1 MSEQNHRVVIL
12 GGGFGGLSA
21 VEALEGSG
29 ASITLIDQRNH
40 HLFQPLLYQVA
51 TAALGAADI
60 AWPIRHILRHRTD
73 VTTLLATVT
82 GIDTV
87 NKSVRLDDGRQVPF
101 DSLIVATGARH
112 AYFGND
118 AWEEFAPG
126 LKTLEDA
133 IAIRRRLLV
142 AFEAAEQETDPQ
154 RRQALLT
161 FAVVGAGPT
170 GVEMAGSI
178 IELAHDTL
186 RGEFRNI
193 NTSSAR
199 VVLVEAADRVLLNFD
214 KELSAYTL
222 KSLRDLGVE
231 VMLGKKV
238 TGIDKNGID
247 FGDERL
253 EASTIIW
260 AAGVAAS
267 PAAKWLNVE
276 PDRAGRVKVLPDLT
290 IAGHPE
296 IFVVGDV
303 ATISMPD
310 GKPVPGVAPAAK
322 QGGAHAARVIR
333 ARLAG
338 DQTAMPFKYKH
349 TGDLATIGKRSAVI
363 DFGRIKL
370 KGWVAWWIWG
380 LAHIYFLLDLKN
392 RLFVALNWLWIYLSG
407 QRRARLITHS
417 LVEPSTVPNDSEVDV

>member
-12 GGGFGGLSA
+12 GGGFGGLAA
-21 VEALEGSG
+21 VKTLKGSG
-29 ASITLIDQRNH
+29 ATITMIDQRNH

-60 AWPIRHILRHRTD
+60 AWPIRHILRNRPD

-82 GIDTV
+82 GIDTA
-87 NKSVRLDDGRQVPF
+87 NKTIRLDDGRLVPF
-101 DSLIVATGARH
+101 DSLIVATGASH

-118 AWEEFAPG
+118 NWEKFAPG

-142 AFEAAEQETDPQ
+142 AFEAAEQETDPEKQ
-154 RRQALLT
+154 KALLT
-161 FAVVGAGPT
+161 FAIVGAGPT

-186 RGEFRNI
+186 RGEFR
-193 NTSSAR
+193 TFSTDAAR

-214 KELSAYTL
+214 KDLSAYTL

-238 TGIDKNGID
+238 TGIDENGLD
-247 FGDERL
+247 FGSERL
-253 EASTIIW
+253 DASTIIW
-260 AAGVAAS
+260 AAGVSAS
-267 PAAKWLNVE
+267 PAAKWLGVE
-276 PDRAGRVKVLPDLT
+276 PDRAGRVKVSPDLSVPN
-290 IAGHPE
+290 HPE

-303 ATISMPD
+303 ATITMPD
-310 GKPVPGVAPAAK
+310 GKTVPGVAPAAK
-322 QGGAHAARVIR
+322 QGGTHAARVIR

-338 DQTAMPFKYKH
+338 DQRAMPFRYKH

-363 DFGRIKL
+363 DFGRVKL
-370 KGWVAWWIWG
+370 KGWIAWWIWG

-417 LVEPSTVPNDSEVDV
+417 LVEPSTVPNDSEVDI

>member
-29 ASITLIDQRNH
+29 TTITLIDQRNH

-60 AWPIRHILRHRTD
+60 AWPIRHILRHRQD

-82 GIDTV
+82 GIDTA
-87 NKSVRLDDGRQVPF
+87 NKTVRLDDGRQVPF
-101 DSLIVATGARH
+101 DSLIVATGASH

-118 AWEEFAPG
+118 AWEKFAPG

-142 AFEAAEQETDPQ
+142 AFEAAEQEADPVK
-154 RRQALLT
+154 RQALLT
-161 FAVVGAGPT
+161 FAIVGAGPT

-178 IELAHDTL
+178 IELAHVTL
-186 RGEFRNI
+186 QGEFR
-193 NTSSAR
+193 TFETESAR

-214 KELSAYTL
+214 KGLSAYTL
-222 KSLRDLGVE
+222 KSLQDLGVE

-238 TGIDKNGID
+238 TGIDKDGID
-247 FGDERL
+247 FGAERL
-253 EASTIIW
+253 NASTIIW
-260 AAGVAAS
+260 AAGVSAS
-267 PAAKWLNVE
+267 PAAKWLGVE
-276 PDRAGRVKVLPDLT
+276 PDRAGRVKVLPNLT
-290 IAGHPE
+290 VPQHPE

-303 ATISMPD
+303 ATITMPD

-322 QGGAHAARVIR
+322 QGGTHAARVIR

-338 DQTAMPFKYKH
+338 DQQAMPFRYKH

-417 LVEPSTVPNDSEVDV
+417 RVEASTVPNDSELDV